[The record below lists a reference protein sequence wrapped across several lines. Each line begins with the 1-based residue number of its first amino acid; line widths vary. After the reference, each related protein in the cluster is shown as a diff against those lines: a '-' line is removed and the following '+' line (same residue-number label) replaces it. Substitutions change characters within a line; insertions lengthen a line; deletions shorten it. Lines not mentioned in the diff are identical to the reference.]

1 MTNRRSF
8 FKSLLGLF
16 VSPAVAKVIPLPV
29 VPTVG
34 YKIADFTKTGIIY
47 APYIPLLVMS
57 TYGPSNHPPSS
68 INKDLYQEGSIQFY
82 GNAPVA
88 QLVDGNELKPHS
100 VQVRILSGAPKT
112 FSKEGL
118 A

>member
-16 VSPAVAKVIPLPV
+16 VAPAVAKALPIPPPV
-29 VPTVG
+29 GLG
-34 YKIADFTKTGIIY
+34 YKGCEFLTGIAY
-47 APYIPLLVMS
+47 TPYIPLLVMS
-57 TYGPSNHPPSS
+57 SYGPNNIPST
-68 INKDLYQEGSIQFY
+68 INEDLYQRGSIQFY

-100 VQVRILSGAPKT
+100 VQVRILSGVPK
-112 FSKEGL
+112 FQHEGL